1 MKVAWTVPAVAGNS
15 KGIALAGSWLT
26 SNSIVDGRPD
36 GIIAYAIG
44 TGQQTWSLQA
54 PNGLRACAM
63 SAVASNNI
71 GVIGYGPDQYT
82 CDRVA
87 AVDLSS
93 GRQLWQVDLAD
104 HSKVPARLTNPQI
117 SISRDIVAV
126 RTTTVIQGYGLS
138 DGKLRWATPKEP
150 PFSATSCSL
159 GNEAAGP
166 KLVYAV
172 YTCFSTAKQSLKL
185 VGYDRTSG
193 AQTWTGEVSQ
203 LPVNDQPAIVSA
215 DPLIVTDTNAKQA
228 YSFASGGTSPVK
240 IDLHGLS
247 YQVFETQNDGQA
259 LLRHAYA
266 IVGNTLYA
274 QGADQQPLWN
284 TVVAIDLASGR
295 QLWSKDLGHSVY
307 ATVIGADAAGIH
319 AITEVTGRQV
329 YQLVTYAPADGR
341 VSYGASSSDSRFT
354 FTPQDMLYLSNDGH
368 LIDLPAATAMAQRE
382 IIVLAGAR

>member
-1 MKVAWTVPAVAGNS
+1 
-15 KGIALAGSWLT
+15 
-26 SNSIVDGRPD
+26 
-36 GIIAYAIG
+36 
-44 TGQQTWSLQA
+44 
-54 PNGLRACAM
+54 
-63 SAVASNNI
+63 
-71 GVIGYGPDQYT
+71 
-82 CDRVA
+82 
-87 AVDLSS
+87 VDLSS

-117 SISRDIVAV
+117 SVSGDIVAV
-126 RTTTVIQGYGLS
+126 RTTAVIQGYGLS

-166 KLVYAV
+166 KLVYAI

-193 AQTWTGEVSQ
+193 AQTWTGDVSQ

-215 DPLIVTDTNAKQA
+215 DPLILTDTNAKQA

-274 QGADQQPLWN
+274 QG
-284 TVVAIDLASGR
+284 R
-295 QLWSKDLGHSVY
+295 
-307 ATVIGADAAGIH
+307 
-319 AITEVTGRQV
+319 R
-329 YQLVTYAPADGR
+329 
-341 VSYGASSSDSRFT
+341 
-354 FTPQDMLYLSNDGH
+354 
-368 LIDLPAATAMAQRE
+368 PAATVEHRRRHRPGERTAAVVQGSGPLR
-382 IIVLAGAR
+382 LRHHHRCRRRRHPRDNRG